1 MLTERG
7 TGDCTAD
14 SFSVFLFP
22 FNGGGGW
29 KTREVIFSSCGGSIH
44 VFSSNLTRGRGRED
58 EERGVRKRRRGGG
71 EREGRIK
78 ARPQGLMHVY
88 GLTLVLKIQ
97 TARI

>member
-1 MLTERG
+1 MY
-7 TGDCTAD
+7 
-14 SFSVFLFP
+14 SVQTLQE
-22 FNGGGGW
+22 G
-29 KTREVIFSSCGGSIH
+29 EME
-44 VFSSNLTRGRGRED
+44 RGRED

-78 ARPQGLMHVY
+78 VRPHGLMHVY